1 MSSRLIELAER
12 RERLVAKIA
21 LQRTELSGHMA
32 PWKGVCAVA
41 DQGINA
47 LRYLRQHP
55 AWVAGAVA
63 LVVALRPRKAL
74 AWMRRGWTVWKL
86 IRNLRQRLRGE

>member
-32 PWKGVCAVA
+32 PWKGACAVV
-41 DQGINA
+41 DQGVSA
-47 LRYLRQHP
+47 VRYLRQHP
-55 AWVAGAVA
+55 AWVAGALA
-63 LVVALRPRKAL
+63 FVVALRPRKAL
-74 AWMRRGWTVWKL
+74 VWMMRGWKAWKL
-86 IRNLRQRLRGE
+86 IRNLRQRLAGE